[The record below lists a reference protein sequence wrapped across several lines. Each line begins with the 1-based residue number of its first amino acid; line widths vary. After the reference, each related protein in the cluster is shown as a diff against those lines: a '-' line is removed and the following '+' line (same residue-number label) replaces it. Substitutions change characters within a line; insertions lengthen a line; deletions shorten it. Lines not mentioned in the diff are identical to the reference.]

1 MGYANC
7 TECGF
12 EFPPP
17 EKQNHE
23 AQATQAPIL
32 SGQVTN
38 TRYEVTDTHYY
49 SHLKRGASDDAPR
62 SMRVDYM
69 IGWRNH
75 KSEWVCFEHS
85 GYARQRAVA
94 WWKQRS
100 RDPVPET
107 TDEALARIEGGA
119 VAQTLAIQVRSVSG
133 EEYDRIVDYEIGPL
147 PEPLEPQHFSNAFSD
162 EEIPF

>member
-7 TECGF
+7 PECGF
-12 EFPPP
+12 TFPPP

-32 SGQVTN
+32 SGQITN
-38 TRYEVTDTHYY
+38 TRYDVTDTHYY
-49 SHLKRGASDDAPR
+49 SHLKRGAADDAPR
-62 SMRVDYM
+62 SMRVDY
-69 IGWRNH
+69 IVGFRAH

-85 GYARQRAVA
+85 GYARQRAIA

-100 RDPVPET
+100 MDPVPST

-119 VAQTLAIQVRSVSG
+119 VAQTLAIVVRSVSG
-133 EEYDRIVDYEIGPL
+133 EEYDRIVEYEFGPL
-147 PEPLEPQHFSNAFSD
+147 PAPLEDFTTQTEFLDD
-162 EEIPF
+162 EVPF